1 MELSEIFFSECNSQV
16 PAVYAHR
23 VDTSRNQQVH
33 ARPCIK
39 CYFTVCQQSETIFHF
54 YSTVLFST
62 FSDIKMQNE
71 INSTKYRG
79 LLILK
84 WKNRG
89 YTELSIAMTAS
100 YSRITTSRYWRILG
114 RTWLLN
120 MQLATILRINQS
132 TLFVNIVT
140 STIEL
145 STMTRERST
154 EFQAVFYSR
163 PIDKQIDQTQ
173 LSYIFFKLFWCC
185 NKFANLVQS

>member
-1 MELSEIFFSECNSQV
+1 MQLSSSCGLRASSRHLEESTSACSSVHKVLFHSV
-16 PAVYAHR
+16 PTER
-23 VDTSRNQQVH
+23 DN
-33 ARPCIK
+33 
-39 CYFTVCQQSETIFHF
+39 F